1 MPLQGSRM
9 QHDIAQHPDSWGA
22 VHSSSITAHRC
33 ALYKMLCAAQ
43 LPLLK
48 ARWRSI
54 LLGAVFQYVH
64 AMSTQLAHRMHRPMM
79 EPLHD
84 IGFDLLPVRAA
95 QMRML

>member
-1 MPLQGSRM
+1 M
-9 QHDIAQHPDSWGA
+9 QHDIAQHPNSWVA
-22 VHSSSITAHRC
+22 VHTAPHSPSMR